1 MLSEYF
7 QVKVDEVYQ
16 SAGFVSVAQAP
27 ANLRPEP
34 YIVGW
39 NGRFTFYDMPAE
51 EIAQHMNQWL
61 IQENEHLKDEVEELK
76 STVLD
81 YQASVAWLQGE
92 AIAAG
97 EEDPNEH

>member
-1 MLSEYF
+1 
-7 QVKVDEVYQ
+7 
-16 SAGFVSVAQAP
+16 
-27 ANLRPEP
+27 
-34 YIVGW
+34 
-39 NGRFTFYDMPAE
+39 MPAE